1 MLCKEEAASVTLNL
15 LDHNAIIQCTQLL
28 QIISLAICC
37 IMSTCVGSDPN
48 LFFLEVN
55 ILS

>member
-28 QIISLAICC
+28 KISLAICC
-37 IMSTCVGSDPN
+37 IMSACVGSGPN
-48 LFFLEVN
+48 LFF
-55 ILS
+55 IY